1 MVNITIDGI
10 KYKVKDDST
19 ILEAARAN
27 GVDIPSLCYF
37 KDLNEIGACRI
48 CVVQVKGMNRL
59 ISSCNT
65 KVKEGMAAAKMGF
78 DLIFNILFDTWEIN
92 ITRRGAC
99 DCSVPKKSNYKHIVL
114 MSKMGSITQ

>member
-48 CVVQVKGMNRL
+48 CVVQVKGMRQCFA
-59 ISSCNT
+59 S
-65 KVKEGMAAAKMGF
+65 
-78 DLIFNILFDTWEIN
+78 
-92 ITRRGAC
+92 
-99 DCSVPKKSNYKHIVL
+99 
-114 MSKMGSITQ
+114 

>member
-48 CVVQVKGMNRL
+48 CVVQVK
-59 ISSCNT
+59 
-65 KVKEGMAAAKMGF
+65 V
-78 DLIFNILFDTWEIN
+78 
-92 ITRRGAC
+92 
-99 DCSVPKKSNYKHIVL
+99 
-114 MSKMGSITQ
+114 